1 MEGREILWN
10 ISQPEWMYPLTFLS
24 VLFFFY
30 GFYKHVRFWGK
41 GEEEGESTPF
51 LPRFKSFLSQV
62 FLQRRILRRP
72 YSGLMHL
79 FIFWGLLVLFLGT
92 LILAVQYDL
101 LGPLGGRSF
110 WHGYFYI
117 LYSFLLDLFGI
128 LALAGTG
135 MALIRRYFLQKTD
148 AVSPWQDGF
157 ALWLLLSVLVTGFA
171 VESMRI
177 GVAGTVW
184 ERSSFPFSYL
194 TGLLQGLFSVE
205 RAKALHLVLWWAH
218 LILALVLIALIPYTK
233 LFHMISASFL
243 AISRAPGTRSA
254 LAPVFSEPLRLNPDR
269 LTHLYRKHLVSLD
282 ACTRC
287 RRCEEICPVAGEEDG
302 FSPMRIVEELRRG
315 LDDSNNDLGCVN
327 DGGPLGK
334 VWECLTCRS
343 CEEQCP
349 ISLEMVEKVVEVRR
363 HRVMALAR
371 FPTEIK
377 SLFKSMETF
386 GDPWGMGKSFR
397 EDWIQ
402 EEESKKRLRDKKGF
416 LVWIGCQTAF
426 HERNKRVALSF
437 TKLLNAIHVDYFLLG
452 KEEVCCG
459 DLARRTGNEYL
470 CRNLILKNIETLQKH
485 GVEKIVTLCP
495 HCFHILKEEY
505 PHWGGRFEVMHYT
518 GLIEDLINQGKLP
531 AQKHLDRAVTYHDS
545 CYLGRY
551 HGQFEGPRSVLRKI
565 LQGELVEMEKNRTDS
580 LCCGA
585 GGGSFWLRGNTGE
598 KINARRLNEMREKK
612 VQVICTSCPYCLV
625 MFEEAIRNKE
635 ITDLAVIDLAELI
648 NSAG

>member
-1 MEGREILWN
+1 
-10 ISQPEWMYPLTFLS
+10 
-24 VLFFFY
+24 
-30 GFYKHVRFWGK
+30 
-41 GEEEGESTPF
+41 
-51 LPRFKSFLSQV
+51 
-62 FLQRRILRRP
+62 
-72 YSGLMHL
+72 MHL
-79 FIFWGLLVLFLGT
+79 FIFWGCVILFLGT
-92 LILAVQYDL
+92 LVLAIQYDL
-101 LGPLGGRSF
+101 LGPFFGFSF

-117 LYSFLLDLFGI
+117 LYSFTLDLFGI
-128 LALAGTG
+128 LALMGTG
-135 MALIRRYFLQKTD
+135 MALIRRYFLQKTHGIKQ
-148 AVSPWQDGF
+148 WQDGS
-157 ALWLLLSVLVTGFA
+157 ALWLLFFVLITGFA
-171 VESMRI
+171 VELMRMGANGMVRDRSPLPI
-177 GVAGTVW
+177 GQIVT
-184 ERSSFPFSYL
+184 
-194 TGLLQGLFSVE
+194 LLQGLSSVE
-205 RAKALHLVLWWAH
+205 NLKTLHRVFWWVH
-218 LILALVLIALIPYTK
+218 LIMALILVALIPYTK
-233 LFHMISASFL
+233 LFHMISASFS
-243 AISRAPGTRSA
+243 AISQAPGMRSA
-254 LAPVFSEPLRLNPDR
+254 LAPVFSEPLRLKPDR

-287 RRCEEICPVAGEEDG
+287 QRCEEICPVAGGKDG

-315 LDDSNNDLGCVN
+315 LDGSNNDLGRMS
-327 DGGPLGK
+327 DAGPLGK

-363 HRVMALAR
+363 HRVMALAH

-377 SLFKSMETF
+377 SLFKNMETF

-402 EEESKKRLRDKKGF
+402 EEKTKKRLRDKKGF
-416 LVWIGCQTAF
+416 LLWIGCQTAF

-505 PHWGGRFEVMHYT
+505 PHWGGRFEVVHYT
-518 GLIEDLINQGKLP
+518 GLIEELMKQGKLP
-531 AQKHLDRAVTYHDS
+531 AGKDLDRAVTYHDS

-551 HGQFEGPRSVLRKI
+551 HGQFEGPRSILKKI
-565 LQGELVEMEKNRTDS
+565 LKGELIETKRNRRNS

-598 KINARRLNEMREKK
+598 RINGPRLNEIREKK
-612 VQVICTSCPYCLV
+612 VQVICTTCPYCLV

-635 ITDLAVIDLAELI
+635 ITDLTVMDLAELI
-648 NSAG
+648 NLGK